1 MSRDDTGILESLL
14 SWRFLFEVFYVH
26 LTPKNYLSDLVFYFT
41 HFFKSLGVKCFFKN
55 ADLWIGNVFSTT
67 LLYRW
72 KHNLKI
78 NAEIKCCTL
87 TFLSWCFCLLFCI
100 HRNTLEGKI
109 WVNYISWWTLVVTFH
124 KWSICYPGTV
134 WWVWWKALLM
144 QHLHQYN
151 VPNTCIWFMKE
162 VKSAPVSEWFSP
174 RKDLCWKPH
183 GQP

>member
-1 MSRDDTGILESLL
+1 MTWCFILSIF
-14 SWRFLFEVFYVH
+14 SNPWAWNV
-26 LTPKNYLSDLVFYFT
+26 
-41 HFFKSLGVKCFFKN
+41 FKN

-78 NAEIKCCTL
+78 NAEIKCSTL

-100 HRNTLEGKI
+100 HRNTVEGKI

-174 RKDLCWKPH
+174 REDFCWKTIRTTIMSQDNKTQIIQCSVTNMHFYPAAQ
-183 GQP
+183 GFLLSL